1 MYGTIARLQV
11 RHEAS
16 EDVAELL
23 REYGDLAVPGF
34 VASYLYRS
42 DDDPQEH
49 WLTVL
54 FVDRESYHLNAEDPA
69 QDARY
74 RRLREFLDA
83 DPEWH
88 DGEIVAMT
96 GTGATTGGAGSG
108 F

>member
-11 RHEAS
+11 RTEAS
-16 EDVAELL
+16 EDVADLL
-23 REYGDLAVPGF
+23 AEYGDLGVPGF

-42 DDDPQEH
+42 DNDPQEH

-54 FVDRESYHLNAEDPA
+54 FVDRESYRLNAADPE
-69 QDARY
+69 QDVRY
-74 RRLREFLDA
+74 RRLREYLVA
-83 DPEWH
+83 EPEWH

-96 GTGATTGGAGSG
+96 GTGATSGDAGSG